1 MIYDSRFYEYN
12 LLIDTNVM
20 NEFTVVESQELIT
33 CNKLSFEKHF
43 AKLWETASYK
53 FLSLSRRR
61 NSVTLQKDWAVSG
74 NCFYRLSI

>member
-33 CNKLSFEKHF
+33 CNKLSFEQNYEKQRRTNFFHL
-43 AKLWETASYK
+43 AEEETP
-53 FLSLSRRR
+53 
-61 NSVTLQKDWAVSG
+61 
-74 NCFYRLSI
+74 

>member
-33 CNKLSFEKHF
+33 CNKYWPCVIPTKPS
-43 AKLWETASYK
+43 
-53 FLSLSRRR
+53 
-61 NSVTLQKDWAVSG
+61 
-74 NCFYRLSI
+74 

>member
-20 NEFTVVESQELIT
+20 NEFAVVESQELIT

-43 AKLWETASYK
+43 AKL
-53 FLSLSRRR
+53 
-61 NSVTLQKDWAVSG
+61 
-74 NCFYRLSI
+74 